1 LDWSGVL
8 KPRFLGFLAFVASL
22 AFGYW
27 LITEP
32 HSSRELY
39 LCLAAWLLGFWVA
52 TGIRRSQDSG
62 TPDDADDPDDW
73 EEDDE
78 DP

>member
-1 LDWSGVL
+1 L

-22 AFGYW
+22 VFGYW

-39 LCLAAWLLGFWVA
+39 LCLVAWLLGFWVA
-52 TGIRRSQDSG
+52 TGIRGSQAAG
-62 TPDDADDPDDW
+62 TPDDEDDGDDW